1 MGAVHEWGRPRMGP
15 RIHEWGGG
23 LFVHSCCIRGWP
35 RVWCWG
41 PSAPNTGLRRGVIPH
56 SQGAFQS
63 WGELFSQAGSQPA
76 APRNAARAVKR
87 RAESPPSGTRHNT
100 RGMLKYTRLARQYQG
115 MFRSLNNAE
124 KVASVLVLCPIVPY
138 SPPERSRS
146 GYEVEAPCGGR
157 FRPGRA
163 FHPCSPM
170 VHRRAGVRET
180 GNGFLEMNGPQ
191 MVL

>member
-1 MGAVHEWGRPRMGP
+1 M
-15 RIHEWGGG
+15 
-23 LFVHSCCIRGWP
+23 HSCCIRGWP

-41 PSAPNTGLRRGVIPH
+41 PSAPNTGLRRGVMPH

-63 WGELFSQAGSQPA
+63 WGELFSKAGSQPA

-138 SPPERSRS
+138 SPPERERS

-157 FRPGRA
+157 FRSGRA
-163 FHPCSPM
+163 FHL
-170 VHRRAGVRET
+170 VVRWFTVGRACGKPATAFWR
-180 GNGFLEMNGPQ
+180 
-191 MVL
+191 